1 MRNRLGLEIYDL
13 NRLYVHYYR
22 DIQNAAGAGNS
33 DAEYER
39 LKLRLQDA
47 QQKLDKVL
55 SEKSDVGQQG
65 PHETGI
71 NITPQYDSHKSY
83 PWYSPSVEIKLE
95 FPFSIYIDRYW
106 LKVKC
111 KQVKVSE
118 RNVKSLWHRWKIM

>member
-1 MRNRLGLEIYDL
+1 MYA
-13 NRLYVHYYR
+13 HYCR

-65 PHETGI
+65 PLKTG
-71 NITPQYDSHKSY
+71 
-83 PWYSPSVEIKLE
+83 
-95 FPFSIYIDRYW
+95 
-106 LKVKC
+106 
-111 KQVKVSE
+111 
-118 RNVKSLWHRWKIM
+118 RN